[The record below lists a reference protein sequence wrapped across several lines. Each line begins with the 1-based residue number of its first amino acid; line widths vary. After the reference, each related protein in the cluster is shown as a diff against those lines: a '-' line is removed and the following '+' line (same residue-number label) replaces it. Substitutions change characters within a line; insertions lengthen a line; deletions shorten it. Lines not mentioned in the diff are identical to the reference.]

1 MKATELRIGSIIR
14 FTPDKSE
21 FTIDE
26 SIQELDDGLY
36 EGFYIDSINI
46 CNFEPI
52 PLTEEWLIKFGFD
65 INRLEVGCLKV
76 SSYKT
81 YEEKELEIWNTDNGI
96 ELMIN
101 NEPNDI
107 CLFFSLKNIKYVHQ
121 LQNLYFAL
129 TGLELSIKE

>member
-1 MKATELRIGSIIR
+1 MKASELMIGNLVDDNGLIETVISDHLIN
-14 FTPDKSE
+14 
-21 FTIDE
+21 DE
-26 SIQELDDGLY
+26 HYDGLK
-36 EGFYIDSINI
+36 G
-46 CNFEPI
+46 CLPI
-52 PLTEEWLIKFGFD
+52 PLTEEWLLKFGFD
-65 INRLEVGCLKV
+65 INRLAGGILKV

-129 TGLELSIKE
+129 TGNELEIKE

>member
-52 PLTEEWLIKFGFD
+52 PLTEEWLERFGFTQGMGGEWCAKD
-65 INRLEVGCLKV
+65 VAWTVWFDGERLSVGF
-76 SSYKT
+76 
-81 YEEKELEIWNTDNGI
+81 WQG
-96 ELMIN
+96 
-101 NEPNDI
+101 NEP
-107 CLFFSLKNIKYVHQ
+107 KYVHS